1 MSDKLKNIV
10 REKYAKVVTESKDSS
25 CCSPSCCGDN
35 KETMTAFNED
45 YTQLEG
51 YVADADYNLGCG
63 MPLEHIDVKPGMT
76 VLDLGS
82 GAGND
87 AFIAARMVGEE
98 GEVIGID
105 FTPEMVE
112 KARTNQAKLGLK
124 HVRFVQGDIED
135 MPLPDDTVDLVIS
148 NCVLNLVPDKQKA
161 YAEIKRVLR
170 PNGQFA
176 ISDVVLQGDLPDS
189 LREAAALYAGCVSGA
204 LQAEEYMQIVRE
216 AGFTDAKVAKARE
229 IYLPDE
235 FLQEHLSEEQ
245 IREFR
250 ESELGIWSYTVIGG
264 RSSGS
269 TVSA

>member
-1 MSDKLKNIV
+1 MSDELKNIV
-10 REKYAKVVTESKDSS
+10 REKYAKVVTEAKDNS
-25 CCSPSCCGDN
+25 CCSPSCCDDG

-51 YVADADYNLGCG
+51 YVAEADLALGCG

-87 AFIAARMVGEE
+87 AFIAARLVGEE

-105 FTPEMVE
+105 FTPEMIE
-112 KARTNQAKLGLK
+112 KARANQAKLGLK

-135 MPLPDDTVDLVIS
+135 MPLPDDSIDLIIS
-148 NCVLNLVPDKQKA
+148 NCVLNLVPDKKKA
-161 YAEIKRVLR
+161 YAEIKRVLK
-170 PNGQFA
+170 PGGQFA

-204 LQAEEYMQIVRE
+204 LQAEEYMQIVRD
-216 AGFTDAKVAKARE
+216 AGFEAPKVAKARE
-229 IYLPDE
+229 IYLPDN
-235 FLQEHLSEEQ
+235 FLLEHLSEEQ
-245 IREFR
+245 IRDFR
-250 ESELGIWSYTVIGG
+250 ESDLGIWSYTV
-264 RSSGS
+264 
-269 TVSA
+269 VN